1 MVSIYLHINTQGGIK
16 MASVDVEIDVVSE
29 IKIEEPRKH
38 QVILHNDN
46 ITTFDFVI
54 KILQS
59 VYTKPFREAIELTQ
73 HIDSTGQAI
82 VGIYTKEIAEEKV
95 FETTTLARGNGYPL
109 VATHEEI

>member
-1 MVSIYLHINTQGGIK
+1 
-16 MASVDVEIDVVSE
+16 MANVDVELDVTSE

-54 KILQS
+54 KVLQS
-59 VYTKPFREAIELTQ
+59 VYTKPFREAVELTQ
-73 HIDSTGQAI
+73 RIDATGQAI

-95 FETTTLARGNGYPL
+95 IETTTLARGNGYPL
-109 VATHEEI
+109 VATHEEV